1 MYTKLMQLA
10 IMPTIVAIVSEST
23 MDLDGGL
30 SLEPSEIPL
39 SRIRVRGYP
48 LTTIRV
54 NGPPLRREKGYFSSV
69 KDSLRWGGSP
79 KLVDAGFV
87 VREGNWIPIT

>member
-10 IMPTIVAIVSEST
+10 IMPTIAAIVSEST

-30 SLEPSEIPL
+30 SLEPSENPL

-48 LTTIRV
+48 LIQAEV
-54 NGPPLRREKGYFSSV
+54 IE
-69 KDSLRWGGSP
+69 
-79 KLVDAGFV
+79 
-87 VREGNWIPIT
+87 